1 MIPGEDF
8 SNTTFRGVLY
18 NPWVRE
24 PNVSRHWGPVA
35 IQDPSRGLQVKLWQM
50 RTTLDDGALRVSSA
64 GVPEFAWYVHTH
76 VVRHVSLAFDQNARP
91 VVVFTDELGRSF
103 IRWFDPEVNEI
114 VTQDISSFA
123 TTPCVTL
130 DEARSFNLHNSDVIL
145 GYVRAGFVRYRRQ
158 RDRFQDEFTPLFQG
172 APAPAARLR
181 HISMN
186 SNLRL
191 EFLTDGAGE
200 EEWVLA
206 DVVADL
212 LRRSDIPPEYIDVRH
227 LYEYAVDGY
236 RIANQA
242 GADKNIEPL
251 TQAWFFDPG
260 EWDKKLRFIPRGQEP
275 VAHLTYDDL
284 LERDT
289 TDGPIEIERVQE
301 VELLRKVNITM
312 IDSTAGWVT
321 NQQTAER
328 RSATINA
335 IGEQSIVLPI
345 TAHPDFT
352 ATVAAKRLRVPWGE
366 PHNFKFKLGT
376 PWTSLTPTDVV
387 TLTDTRGHTH
397 QIRLGQTE
405 EDYGSL
411 SLESSS
417 NANWVYEVQAQG
429 ITSRPPIPTMPGQVG
444 DTVAHVLDLPVLRD
458 QDDELGYY
466 VAVNGTGDGW
476 NGGLVQISLDG
487 GVTVA
492 QTIEV
497 TAPATV
503 GATVT
508 PLLAEHSSEYLS
520 HQTLRVTLPLQPE
533 SITHDAIL
541 RYGNLA
547 AVQNSDGSWEVLQF
561 ETVTALGDGEY
572 ALSGLVRG
580 RYATTPGLVAADAP
594 FILINTAVMFVQMQQ
609 WMIGETVSY
618 RGVSYGQNPDDVDWA
633 SFTITSPKSQ
643 TEWPVYDVQRDGDTV
658 SWIGRARLGVEVAPH
673 HSKHFAGYRVTYS
686 DGHTADTMDQSYT
699 RVGTPG
705 GVTVTVAAINTI
717 TGVAP

>member
-1 MIPGEDF
+1 MIPGERF
-8 SNTTFRGVLY
+8 STETIRGQLL
-18 NPWVRE
+18 NPWSRDRK
-24 PNVSRHWGPVA
+24 VSYHWGPVQV
-35 IQDPSRGLQVKLWQM
+35 QDTSEGLLAKLW
-50 RTTLDDGALRVSSA
+50 TLRAEDGRAVLSASGVDDVTLVERESDIHSV
-64 GVPEFAWYVHTH
+64 T
-76 VVRHVSLAFDQNARP
+76 LAFDQNARP
-91 VVVFTDELGRSF
+91 CVCFEGEGGAFLFWYDPLQGENVIDPIDEGA
-103 IRWFDPEVNEI
+103 
-114 VTQDISSFA
+114 VTPRI
-123 TTPCVTL
+123 TL
-130 DEARSFNLHNSDVIL
+130 DDARQFNIGNSDIIL
-145 GYVRAGFVRYRRQ
+145 GYIRAGVVRYRRQ
-158 RDRFQDEFTPLFQG
+158 RDRFTVEYTPPIG
-172 APAPAARLR
+172 PGGSPAAASGLR

-191 EFLTDGAGE
+191 EFITDGAGE

-212 LRRSDIPPEYIDVRH
+212 LRRSDIPPEHIDVRH
-227 LYEYAVDGY
+227 LYQDTVDGY

-260 EWDKKLRFIPRGQEP
+260 EWDKKLRFIPRGQGP

-312 IDSTAGWVT
+312 IDNTAGWVT

-387 TLTDTRGHTH
+387 TLTDTRGRTH

-444 DTVAHVLDLPVLRD
+444 DTVVHVLDLPVLRD

-466 VAVNGTGDGW
+466 VAVIGTGDGW

-487 GVTVA
+487 GATVA

-503 GATVT
+503 GATTT
-508 PLLAEHSSEYLS
+508 PLLAEHSSEYPS
-520 HQTLRVTLPLQPE
+520 HQTLRVTLPAQPE

-580 RYATTPGLVAADAP
+580 RYATTPGLVAAGAP
-594 FILINTAVMFVQMQQ
+594 FVLINPAVMFVQMQQ

-618 RGVSYGQNPDDVDWA
+618 RGVSYGQNPDDVDWS
-633 SFTITSPKSQ
+633 SFTITSPQSQ
-643 TEWPVYDVQRDGDTV
+643 TEWPVYDVRRDGDTV
-658 SWIGRARLGVEVAPH
+658 TWIGRARLGVQVAPH
-673 HSKHFAGYRVTYS
+673 HSKYFAGYRVTYS
-686 DGHTADTMDQSYT
+686 DGHTADTTSQSYT
-699 RVGTPG
+699 RAGTPP
-705 GVTVTVAAINTI
+705 GVTVTVAAVNTI
-717 TGVAP
+717 TGVGP